1 MKSGDNHR
9 IAYPPYLLKQELCS
23 VNKDT
28 EINTR
33 QALQRWCKLEK
44 QLSLPKRKK
53 VKVDFISEVSKL
65 INQGVWTT
73 VSDWDDEWLLTF
85 STSYRH
91 PNILGM
97 MSFLYHIPST

>member
-65 INQGVWTT
+65 INQGVWSK
-73 VSDWDDEWLLTF
+73 VSDWYEKF
-85 STSYRH
+85 
-91 PNILGM
+91 
-97 MSFLYHIPST
+97 